1 MSGSTRE
8 PREAWSEVGRQ
19 FEELGR
25 LLREHFDAPDSATW
39 RASDAPA
46 PGGAGPDQPTAA
58 ADAGDGGTAGL
69 LGGGHGPDRHGR
81 GDGRGR
87 RRDGPGCGRGHGY
100 AARLAPGRTRV
111 RRARGARPGR
121 RPAAGRRSRTRCSG

>member
-46 PGGAGPDQPTAA
+46 PGGTGPDQPTAA
-58 ADAGDGGTAGL
+58 ADAGNGGTAGSWAAATDPT
-69 LGGGHGPDRHGR
+69 GTDATGTDAGTGTGTGTGTGR
-81 GDGRGR
+81 AL
-87 RRDGPGCGRGHGY
+87 P
-100 AARLAPGRTRV
+100 APGRTRV